1 MRQLSAVC
9 LQKVPRVASR
19 RSGNGRSLSSG
30 GRVSSRNRFALP
42 HQQHPQPLK
51 ARAHPTRHSEKLTAG
66 KAERCESGS
75 GTPLV
80 SYGMPGSPMIRIVDP
95 ETRVECP
102 ARTVGEI
109 WVHGEN
115 VATGYWRKP
124 HETESTFGGR
134 LVAPSAGTPEGPWLR
149 TGDLGFV
156 FDDELA
162 PNESATVP
170 TITSEAISNAGGSC
184 ALAGFGGR
192 VALVRNPDNDPVERL
207 PPEAGP
213 APS

>member
-1 MRQLSAVC
+1 MRRLSAVC

-19 RSGNGRSLSSG
+19 RSCGNGRSLSSG
-30 GRVSSRNRFALP
+30 GRVSSRNRFALR
-42 HQQHPQPLK
+42 HQQHAQPLK

-134 LVAPSAGTPEGPWLR
+134 LVAPSAGTPEGLGCAPGTWDSSLTTSCLSSAASR
-149 TGDLGFV
+149 TF
-156 FDDELA
+156 
-162 PNESATVP
+162 
-170 TITSEAISNAGGSC
+170 
-184 ALAGFGGR
+184 
-192 VALVRNPDNDPVERL
+192 
-207 PPEAGP
+207 
-213 APS
+213 

>member
-42 HQQHPQPLK
+42 HQQHAQPLK

-80 SYGMPGSPMIRIVDP
+80 SHGMPGSPMIRIVDP

-115 VATGYWRKP
+115 VATGYWRKLTRP
-124 HETESTFGGR
+124 KVRSAEGLSLHR
-134 LVAPSAGTPEGPWLR
+134 LAHPRGLGCAPGTWDSSLTTSWRP
-149 TGDLGFV
+149 TK
-156 FDDELA
+156 
-162 PNESATVP
+162 VP
-170 TITSEAISNAGGSC
+170 
-184 ALAGFGGR
+184 
-192 VALVRNPDNDPVERL
+192 P
-207 PPEAGP
+207 
-213 APS
+213 